1 MIRLGYHRFLPLLL
15 AVLPAT
21 AAPRGKADS
30 PAFRLAAVSPSVK
43 PEMTRYSLTALEN
56 CDATNALKALLYT
69 PKPIGMARLP
79 MVVYLPGKGELGEL
93 EVLRVQAAD
102 DLRPRCLRRVSGEVP
117 LLSPCHFAAEECV
130 DSAGWDAEESDWNAE
145 RNQGLH
151 SGDRQ
156 VPNEAQ
162 GGSQSPVPDG
172 VLLWRQRGVRPC
184 AAFPECLRGRDP
196 NRGPSAA
203 AGVLYKGESGQLVA
217 FPQ

>member
-1 MIRLGYHRFLPLLL
+1 MLL

-93 EVLRVQAAD
+93 EAH
-102 DLRPRCLRRVSGEVP
+102 LRPAVSQ
-117 LLSPCHFAAEECV
+117 LSAHDFDIICN
-130 DSAGWDAEESDWNAE
+130 GRKGKSD
-145 RNQGLH
+145 
-151 SGDRQ
+151 
-156 VPNEAQ
+156 V
-162 GGSQSPVPDG
+162 
-172 VLLWRQRGVRPC
+172 
-184 AAFPECLRGRDP
+184 
-196 NRGPSAA
+196 
-203 AGVLYKGESGQLVA
+203 
-217 FPQ
+217 